1 MKHPIRVTILV
12 LAAALALSA
21 CGKRPKYVDEAL
33 PEGQTDP
40 FPRVYP
46 NPALDPKPGEPAP
59 GVKFP

>member
-1 MKHPIRVTILV
+1 MKHPIRVSILV

-40 FPRVYP
+40 FPRSYP
-46 NPALDPKPGEPAP
+46 NPSLDPKPGEPAP

>member
-1 MKHPIRVTILV
+1 MKHPIRVSILV

-40 FPRVYP
+40 FPGAYP
-46 NPALDPKPGEPAP
+46 NPSLDPKPGEPAP

>member
-40 FPRVYP
+40 FPRSYP
-46 NPALDPKPGEPAP
+46 NLSLDPKPGEPAP

>member
-40 FPRVYP
+40 FPRGYP
-46 NPALDPKPGEPAP
+46 NPSLDPKPGEPAP